1 MVETADDNTTSANW
15 PLAGDELAFVTKIVG
30 SETLAKDLLLDDLDA
45 DFIRWRCQELAIE
58 DPADFSANLP
68 LWTSIAAARR
78 FFWHRATHSRI
89 DMDWTNHR
97 ATRVGPVMQLRS
109 QSRAAS
115 DAAWPITTKSEE
127 EEEAAWTWPFFD
139 LRGSTTVTAKLVR
152 FHHGDVVNML
162 VRLGLMP
169 RPAPISD
176 SLATIEASDSVAVSG
191 VTPESPKAV
200 AETASPSAAP
210 ESVTAPKTPTA
221 SEPSI
226 ATESSTHVLDS
237 AKQFIAHHPRGAEE
251 EPELYFDRLHEL
263 CGEKWSRKTLQ
274 NYYYKLHSKPRI

>member
-15 PLAGDELAFVTKIVG
+15 PLAGDELVFVTKIVG

-45 DFIRWRCQELAIE
+45 NFIRWRCQELAIE
-58 DPADFSANLP
+58 DPADFSTNPP

-78 FFWHRATHSRI
+78 FFWRRATHSRI
-89 DMDWTNHR
+89 DMDWTNHH
-97 ATRVGPVMQLRS
+97 ATRVGPAMQLRS

-127 EEEAAWTWPFFD
+127 EAWTWPLFD
-139 LRGSTTVTAKLVR
+139 LRGSTTVRAKLVR

-169 RPAPISD
+169 RPTPIND

-200 AETASPSAAP
+200 AETASSSAAP
-210 ESVTAPKTPTA
+210 ESVTAPETPTA
-221 SEPSI
+221 SEPST
-226 ATESSTHVLDS
+226 ATESSTHVPDS
-237 AKQFIAHHPRGAEE
+237 AKQFVTQHPRGAEE
-251 EPELYFDRLHEL
+251 ESELYFDRLHEL
-263 CGEKWSRKTLQ
+263 CGEKWARKTLQ
-274 NYYYKLHSKPRI
+274 NCYYLRPKPRT